1 MDTML
6 YSSLCY
12 YYILMTVIWQS
23 VLQTQAKYIEGDIN
37 TKTVQKINTAIVHLI
52 ELNTVHATCSS

>member
-1 MDTML
+1 
-6 YSSLCY
+6 
-12 YYILMTVIWQS
+12 MTVIWQS